1 MDVPF
6 TIDCVTEL
14 SISGSDQ
21 IYGIYYYNA
30 VCRGPICSGS
40 SYTTDGSCES
50 LSRSGEDRPAEQVRR

>member
-6 TIDCVTEL
+6 TIDCLTEG

-30 VCRGPICSGS
+30 GCRGPIRSGS
-40 SYTTDGSCES
+40 YATVGSCES
-50 LSRSGEDRPAEQVRR
+50 LSRSGENRPSDQVRRI